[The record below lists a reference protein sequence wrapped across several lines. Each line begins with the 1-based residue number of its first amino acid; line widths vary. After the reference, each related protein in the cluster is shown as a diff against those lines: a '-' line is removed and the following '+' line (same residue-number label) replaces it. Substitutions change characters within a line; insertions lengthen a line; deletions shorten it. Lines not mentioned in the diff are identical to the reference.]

1 MVGHYNS
8 FIVRLWSD
16 DRGRLHGTIEH
27 VATRQSLV
35 FLDLDAIP
43 GFIRLRLSEPLTE
56 PFIQSQVIP
65 GPIDPDLEPSDE
77 GESSDTDP
85 SSAMDNSKF
94 TDEAGI

>member
-16 DRGRLHGTIEH
+16 DHGRLHGTIEH

-43 GFIRLRLSEPLTE
+43 GFIRARLSAPMTEMILPAQVMPL
-56 PFIQSQVIP
+56 PA
-65 GPIDPDLEPSDE
+65 DPDLDSGD
-77 GESSDTDP
+77 GESPDANP
-85 SSAMDNSKF
+85 SPMMDNSNF

>member
-16 DRGRLHGTIEH
+16 DHGRLHGTIEH

-35 FLDLDAIP
+35 FLDVDAIP
-43 GFIRLRLSEPLTE
+43 GFIRSRLSAPLSEQIIPAPVFPEP
-56 PFIQSQVIP
+56 V
-65 GPIDPDLEPSDE
+65 DPDLSEE
-77 GESSDTDP
+77 GESPDTDP
-85 SSAMDNSKF
+85 SSMMDNSKF

>member
-16 DRGRLHGTIEH
+16 DHGRLHGTIEH

-43 GFIRLRLSEPLTE
+43 GFIRSRLSPLSEP
-56 PFIQSQVIP
+56 FVQAQVMP
-65 GPIDPDLEPSDE
+65 GPIDPDLEPSDD
-77 GESSDTDP
+77 GESSNTNP
-85 SSAMDNSKF
+85 STEMDNSKF